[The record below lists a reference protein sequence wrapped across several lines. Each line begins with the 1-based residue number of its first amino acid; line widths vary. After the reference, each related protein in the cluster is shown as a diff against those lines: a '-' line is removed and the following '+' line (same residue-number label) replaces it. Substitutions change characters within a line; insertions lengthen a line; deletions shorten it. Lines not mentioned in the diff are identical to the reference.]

1 MDRATTLCG
10 PSELIDVIA
19 TERGIAIN
27 PRRTDLLDAVRGSDL
42 PILGWDIAITP
53 EGPMVI
59 EANCGP
65 KIGSIQA
72 KSLSPLAQSRYA
84 DLYWAWEADK
94 LNNKG

>member
-1 MDRATTLCG
+1 
-10 PSELIDVIA
+10 
-19 TERGIAIN
+19 
-27 PRRTDLLDAVRGSDL
+27 
-42 PILGWDIAITP
+42 
-53 EGPMVI
+53 MVI